1 MPTCTPALVINGTAI
16 RFTNDKLVNLTD
28 LWHSAGEDPSKRPTI
43 WLRQQDAQAFIKEL
57 AAKENVIQ
65 DHIIKSTRGRFGG
78 TFAHWQIALA
88 YAKYLSP
95 EFHIHCNNIIR
106 RFVEEEQ
113 NPDMAVD
120 RAISA
125 YLTRCVLSSLRCIK
139 ETRDKISSASFR
151 LISHFTRGSCAVGFL
166 NMPYTPFN
174 KLPNPFCSA
183 LSLCV

>member
-1 MPTCTPALVINGTAI
+1 MPTCTPALVINDTAI
-16 RFTNDKLVNLTD
+16 RFTDNKLVNLTD
-28 LWHSAGEDPSKRPTI
+28 LWKASGAEEMQRPSR
-43 WLRQQDAQAFIKEL
+43 WLALPDAKAFISEL
-57 AAKENVIQ
+57 ENVVKS
-65 DHIIKSTRGRFGG
+65 DIIKSTRGRFGG

-125 YLTRCVLSSLRCIK
+125 YRRPLADHL
-139 ETRDKISSASFR
+139 
-151 LISHFTRGSCAVGFL
+151 G
-166 NMPYTPFN
+166 
-174 KLPNPFCSA
+174 LPHVAQDHTSNEECQ
-183 LSLCV
+183 